1 MIQLERAPAPGIV
14 PGYEWREGDRLVA
27 IGSTRLRDI
36 LDFYYL
42 SEEEGE
48 TRITIVDTDERHAQY
63 PLDTSDLNTFAQA
76 FAPMEFKTCA
86 AQCVFCFIDQNP
98 PGMRQNIYVKDEDY
112 RFSFLYGN
120 YITLTSLGRRGIER
134 VIDQKLSPL
143 YVSVHATDVE
153 VRTKM
158 LGIKRRMDVMAVLR
172 HLTQSGIEVHAQ
184 IVLCPDWNDGEV
196 LDRTLQDLSTLHPML
211 KSISTVPVG
220 LTDHR
225 EGLTELREVT
235 EDDARDAIARIHRF
249 ADAFE
254 RSHGTRLA
262 YPSDEFFLMVD
273 REFPDLAYYED
284 MPQQDTGIGMCR
296 DMMCDLE
303 DALEE
308 LQEVDSPPVT
318 ATILTGTLA
327 ARFMERDLRPL
338 LDQVPWLDLRVVGV
352 ENRLYGKGITVAGLL
367 SGRDF
372 LHAID
377 RLPDDAGTLLL
388 PDSPINHDGVFLDD
402 MPLDELIERAPFPV
416 RVAEEGLVETLLSLA
431 EERAACRCPWSPL
444 WAGPTSASRRSSTA
458 SSAGARPSCRPR
470 PASRATST
478 STPPSGTGAASCS
491 STRAASCPSVTRTSS
506 TSRSRRSPGRR
517 SRAATPSCWSST
529 SGTASPPRTK
539 RSRASCAASTGP
551 SSSW

>member
-1 MIQLERAPAPGIV
+1 MIELERAPAPGIV
-14 PGYEWREGDRLVA
+14 PGYQWTAGDRLVA

-42 SEEEGE
+42 SEDEG
-48 TRITIVDTDERHAQY
+48 TVDIAIVTTDASDTEKHVQF
-63 PLDTSDLNTFAQA
+63 PIDTSDLNTFAQA

-98 PGMRQNIYVKDEDY
+98 AGMRDNIYVKDEDY

-134 VIDQKLSPL
+134 VIEQKLSPL
-143 YVSVHATDVE
+143 YVSVHATDIE

-158 LGIKRRMDVMAVLR
+158 LGIKRQFDVMEVLR
-172 HLTQSGIEVHAQ
+172 HLTRSGIDVHAQ
-184 IVLCPDWNDGEV
+184 IVLCPGWNDGEV
-196 LDRTLQDLSTLHPML
+196 LDRTLNDLSTLYPML

-235 EDDARDAIARIHRF
+235 VDDARDAIDRIHRF
-249 ADAFE
+249 AEAFE
-254 RSHGTRLA
+254 KQTGSRLA

-273 REFPDLAYYED
+273 EEFPTLGYYED

-296 DMMCDLE
+296 DMITDLQ

-308 LQEVDSPPVT
+308 LQEVESPPVT
-318 ATILTGTLA
+318 ATILTGSLA
-327 ARFMERDLRPL
+327 ARFMERDLREYFE
-338 LDQVPWLDLRVVGV
+338 QIPWLDLRVVPV

-377 RLPDDAGTLLL
+377 DLPDDAGTLLI

-402 MPLDELIERAPFPV
+402 MPLAELIERAPFPV
-416 RVAEEGLVETLLSLA
+416 RVADEGLVETLLSLA
-431 EERAACRCPWSPL
+431 QERAA
-444 WAGPTSASRRSSTA
+444 
-458 SSAGARPSCRPR
+458 
-470 PASRATST
+470 
-478 STPPSGTGAASCS
+478 
-491 STRAASCPSVTRTSS
+491 
-506 TSRSRRSPGRR
+506 
-517 SRAATPSCWSST
+517 
-529 SGTASPPRTK
+529 
-539 RSRASCAASTGP
+539 
-551 SSSW
+551 

>member
-14 PGYEWREGDRLVA
+14 PGYEWRDGDRLVA

-42 SEEEGE
+42 GEDEGE
-48 TRITIVDTDERHAQY
+48 TQITIVDTDERHAQY

-134 VIDQKLSPL
+134 VIEQKLSPL

-153 VRTKM
+153 VRTRM
-158 LGIKRRMDVMAVLR
+158 LGIKRQMDVMAVLQ
-172 HLTQSGIEVHAQ
+172 HLTRSGIEVHAQ
-184 IVLCPDWNDGEV
+184 IVLCPGWNDGAV
-196 LDRTLQDLSTLHPML
+196 LDRTLVDLSTLHPML

-225 EGLTELREVT
+225 EGLTKLEPVT
-235 EDDARDAIARIHRF
+235 VDDARDAIDRIHRF
-249 ADAFE
+249 ADGFE
-254 RSHGTRLA
+254 AAHGTRLA
-262 YPSDEFFLMVD
+262 YPSDEFFLMV
-273 REFPDLAYYED
+273 EENFPDLSYYEE

-296 DMMCDLE
+296 DMITDLE
-303 DALEE
+303 DALDE
-308 LQEVDSPPVT
+308 LIELDAPHTT

-327 ARFMERDLRPL
+327 ATFMERDLRSM
-338 LDQVPWLDLRVVGV
+338 LDRIPWLDLRVVGV

-372 LHAID
+372 LHAILQ
-377 RLPDDAGTLLL
+377 LPDDSGLLLL

-402 MPLDELIERAPFPV
+402 MPLDELVERSRFPV
-416 RVAEEGLVETLLSLA
+416 RVAEDGLVETLFSVA
-431 EERAACRCPWSPL
+431 AERAA
-444 WAGPTSASRRSSTA
+444 
-458 SSAGARPSCRPR
+458 
-470 PASRATST
+470 
-478 STPPSGTGAASCS
+478 
-491 STRAASCPSVTRTSS
+491 
-506 TSRSRRSPGRR
+506 
-517 SRAATPSCWSST
+517 
-529 SGTASPPRTK
+529 
-539 RSRASCAASTGP
+539 
-551 SSSW
+551 

>member
-1 MIQLERAPAPGIV
+1 VIQLERAPATGIV

-48 TRITIVDTDERHAQY
+48 TQLTIVDNDERHAQY
-63 PLDTSDLNTFAQA
+63 PIDTSDLNTFAQA

-134 VIDQKLSPL
+134 VIEQKLSPL

-158 LGIKRRMDVMAVLR
+158 LGIKRQMDVMAVLQ
-172 HLTQSGIEVHAQ
+172 HLTANGIEVHAQ
-184 IVLCPDWNDGEV
+184 IVLCPGWNDGAV
-196 LDRTLQDLSTLHPML
+196 LDRTLADLSTLHPML

-225 EGLTELREVT
+225 EGLTKLEPVT
-235 EDDARDAIARIHRF
+235 VDDARDAIDRIHRF
-249 ADAFE
+249 ADRFE
-254 RSHGTRLA
+254 AEHGTRLA
-262 YPSDEFFLMVD
+262 YPSDEFFLMVEED
-273 REFPDLAYYED
+273 FPDLSYYEE

-296 DMMCDLE
+296 DMITDVE
-303 DALEE
+303 DALDE
-308 LQEVDSPPVT
+308 LRELDAPRTT
-318 ATILTGTLA
+318 ATVLTGTLA
-327 ARFMERDLRPL
+327 ATFMERDLRPL
-338 LDQVPWLDLRVVGV
+338 LDRIPWLDLRVVGV

-372 LHAID
+372 LHAIEQ
-377 RLPDDAGTLLL
+377 LPDDAGVVML

-402 MPLDELIERAPFPV
+402 MPLDELTERSRFPI
-416 RVAEEGLVETLLSLA
+416 RVAEDGLVETLIA
-431 EERAACRCPWSPL
+431 AVAERAA
-444 WAGPTSASRRSSTA
+444 
-458 SSAGARPSCRPR
+458 
-470 PASRATST
+470 
-478 STPPSGTGAASCS
+478 
-491 STRAASCPSVTRTSS
+491 
-506 TSRSRRSPGRR
+506 
-517 SRAATPSCWSST
+517 
-529 SGTASPPRTK
+529 
-539 RSRASCAASTGP
+539 
-551 SSSW
+551 

>member
-1 MIQLERAPAPGIV
+1 MIELERAPATGIV
-14 PGYEWREGDRLVA
+14 PGYEWKAGDRLVA
-27 IGSTRLRDI
+27 IGKTRLRDI

-42 SEEEGE
+42 SEDEG
-48 TRITIVDTDERHAQY
+48 TTQLAIVTTDENDGERHVQF
-63 PLDTSDLNTFAQA
+63 PIDTSLLNTFAQS

-98 PGMRQNIYVKDEDY
+98 AGMRDNIYVKDEDY

-158 LGIKRRMDVMAVLR
+158 LGIKRQMDVMEILR
-172 HLTQSGIEVHAQ
+172 HLTKSGIEVHAQ
-184 IVLCPDWNDGEV
+184 IVLCPDWNDGEI
-196 LDRTLQDLSTLHPML
+196 LDRTLNDLSTLHPML

-235 EDDARDAIARIHRF
+235 VDDARDAIDRIHRF

-254 RSHGTRLA
+254 RAHGTRLA
-262 YPSDEFFLMVD
+262 YPSDEFFLMVEE
-273 REFPDLAYYED
+273 EFPPLRYYEE

-296 DMMCDLE
+296 DMITDFE
-303 DALEE
+303 DALED
-308 LQEVDSPPVT
+308 LQELDSSPVT

-327 ARFMERDLRPL
+327 ARFMERDLRTL
-338 LDQVPWLDLRVVGV
+338 FDQVPWLDLRVVPV

-372 LHAID
+372 LHAIAALD
-377 RLPDDAGTLLL
+377 EDAGTLLL

-402 MPLDELIERAPFPV
+402 MPLDELVERSPFPI
-416 RVAEEGLVETLLSLA
+416 RVAEEGLVETLLALA
-431 EERAACRCPWSPL
+431 QERVA
-444 WAGPTSASRRSSTA
+444 
-458 SSAGARPSCRPR
+458 
-470 PASRATST
+470 
-478 STPPSGTGAASCS
+478 
-491 STRAASCPSVTRTSS
+491 
-506 TSRSRRSPGRR
+506 
-517 SRAATPSCWSST
+517 
-529 SGTASPPRTK
+529 
-539 RSRASCAASTGP
+539 
-551 SSSW
+551 

>member
-1 MIQLERAPAPGIV
+1 MIELERPPATGLV
-14 PGYEWREGDRLVA
+14 PGYAWKAGDRLVA

-42 SEEEGE
+42 SEDEGR
-48 TRITIVDTDERHAQY
+48 TRLTIVDADEKHVQF
-63 PLDTSDLNTFAQA
+63 PIDTSDLNTFAQS

-98 PGMRQNIYVKDEDY
+98 AGMRDNVYVKDEDY

-134 VIDQKLSPL
+134 VIEQKLSPL
-143 YVSVHATDVE
+143 YVSVHATDIE
-153 VRTKM
+153 ARTKL
-158 LGIKRRMDVMAVLR
+158 LGIKRRIDVMEILR
-172 HLTQSGIEVHAQ
+172 HLTAHGIEIHAQ
-184 IVLCPDWNDGEV
+184 IVLCPGWNDGEI
-196 LDRTLQDLSTLHPML
+196 LDQTLHDLSTLHPML

-220 LTDHR
+220 LSDHR

-235 EDDARDAIARIHRF
+235 PDDARDAIARIHRF

-254 RSHGTRLA
+254 KSHGTRLA

-273 REFPDLAYYED
+273 RPFPDLAYYEE
-284 MPQQDTGIGMCR
+284 MAQQDTGIGMCR
-296 DMMCDLE
+296 DMITDLE

-308 LQEVDSPPVT
+308 LQEIDSPPVT
-318 ATILTGTLA
+318 ATILTGSLA

-338 LDQVPWLDLRVVGV
+338 IDRVPWLDLRIVAV

-372 LHAID
+372 RHALAQ
-377 RLPDDAGTLLL
+377 LPEDAGTVLL

-402 MPLDELIERAPFPV
+402 MTLDELIAASPFPL

-431 EERAACRCPWSPL
+431 EERAA
-444 WAGPTSASRRSSTA
+444 
-458 SSAGARPSCRPR
+458 
-470 PASRATST
+470 
-478 STPPSGTGAASCS
+478 
-491 STRAASCPSVTRTSS
+491 
-506 TSRSRRSPGRR
+506 
-517 SRAATPSCWSST
+517 
-529 SGTASPPRTK
+529 
-539 RSRASCAASTGP
+539 
-551 SSSW
+551 